1 MHGPET
7 RPVSPDRTNP
17 APRRTPTVGRDAEC
31 EGCGYN
37 LRGVQVGS
45 RCPECGLEV
54 ARSVRRTSAATPDA
68 REAAAETVRTLGRS
82 WLLMAPLGV
91 FAMGG
96 CLAGPASAL
105 AVLGSIQRLIG
116 LRACRRTLREVEL
129 GNPSLERTLTACTVT
144 ELVLGVLGVLLRV
157 GGDALPEAVPAA
169 LHGLHFGAV
178 LLSAV
183 PTAAL
188 LAAIG
193 RAVDDDAQ
201 PATAALPWLFGAAA
215 GLALAIILLGVGLLG
230 GVAWAIMV
238 LAAAAWAWGASMLA
252 FAGSTVAGEVGMP
265 RRRSRGDDGA
275 PAEVE
280 APAPRPV
287 TKPADDSPIPY

>member
-1 MHGPET
+1 
-7 RPVSPDRTNP
+7 
-17 APRRTPTVGRDAEC
+17 
-31 EGCGYN
+31 
-37 LRGVQVGS
+37 
-45 RCPECGLEV
+45 
-54 ARSVRRTSAATPDA
+54 
-68 REAAAETVRTLGRS
+68 
-82 WLLMAPLGV
+82 
-91 FAMGG
+91 
-96 CLAGPASAL
+96 
-105 AVLGSIQRLIG
+105 
-116 LRACRRTLREVEL
+116 VEL
-129 GNPSLERTLTACTVT
+129 GNPSLERTLTTCTVA

>member
-1 MHGPET
+1 M
-7 RPVSPDRTNP
+7 SPDGTNP
-17 APRRTPTVGRDAEC
+17 ASRRAPTVGRDSEC

-37 LRGVQVGS
+37 LRGVRVGA

-54 ARSVRRTSAATPDA
+54 ARSLRRPPIEVPDA
-68 REAAAETVRTLGRS
+68 RESAADAVRTLGRS
-82 WLLMAPLGV
+82 WLLMAPVGV

-96 CLAGPASAL
+96 CLAGPAAAL
-105 AVLGSIQRLIG
+105 AVLGSIQRWIG
-116 LRACRRTLREVEL
+116 LRACRRTLRALDL
-129 GNPSLERTLTACTVT
+129 GQPSLERALAKCTVA
-144 ELVLGVLGVLLRV
+144 ELALGVLAVLLRV

-169 LHGLHFGAV
+169 VQGLHFGAV
-178 LLSAV
+178 LLCTV

-201 PATAALPWLFGAAA
+201 PATAALPWLFGASA
-215 GLALAIILLGVGLLG
+215 GLALAIVLLGVGLLG

-265 RRRSRGDDGA
+265 RRRPRGDDGA